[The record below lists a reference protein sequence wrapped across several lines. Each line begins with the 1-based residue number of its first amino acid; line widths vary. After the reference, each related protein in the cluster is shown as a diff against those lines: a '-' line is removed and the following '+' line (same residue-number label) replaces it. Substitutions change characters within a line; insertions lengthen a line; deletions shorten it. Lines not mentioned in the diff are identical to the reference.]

1 MERGRGRAAARRAV
15 GGELALP
22 PRQARRRLPA
32 DRGRARVPAPGHC
45 GAGRP
50 ALGRRE
56 VPVGGGH
63 CCQQRRQIPD
73 QQGPRRGLQPR
84 GRVAAPLVCGPGRAV
99 RRGSAD
105 AGAGG
110 AGEKVQGARGASLR
124 TQECDKAARVR
135 WLQYHDRD
143 TENLSGMLPLAVGTR
158 VVLADH
164 LDRAEDKLLLR
175 GSAGRVHS
183 WVWKE
188 NDLRPTCVYVKFDG
202 ATWQLDG
209 APEPGLYPVYP
220 ARKVWKLDA
229 KRKKPVLKIART
241 QLPLAPAYAITAHGS
256 QGKTLPAALV
266 DFNVDRRTDVTF
278 GTVAASRVR
287 SREDVLILRR
297 RTIEREREG
306 RDCKAC
312 PGRPFERWLY
322 TRGAP
327 EGPALLLKQLR
338 GEEVD
343 WDAFR
348 EAKAPSA
355 ACDKCKEAKTLDY
368 FSDRQWERVRSNRSA
383 ICLACAPGKAGQ
395 KTLKRKLPSGLA
407 RLDCRGCK
415 FRKLEHAFP
424 RAQLQQDDSEAKR
437 RCLKC
442 LKEVESLSCSTCLS
456 EKPISE
462 FSSAMATMPWAAA
475 CGSCAKD
482 AKTKLR
488 QGRAGWFTCRTCE
501 VFFPEAAV
509 ANCDGDALHARRQRC
524 LNCASRGSWA
534 RGKSTCR
541 KCGGVWSQPREQ
553 GDKRQRLCPKCRP
566 KATSAKRL

>member
-1 MERGRGRAAARRAV
+1 MSQASPLPGSGGPLPSHLVFVPPGPSIGQAPIEARFPGDA
-15 GGELALP
+15 
-22 PRQARRRLPA
+22 PRQARASLAYSTASPGA
-32 DRGRARVPAPGHC
+32 RARRSRITPPCQARGPP
-45 GAGRP
+45 RSR
-50 ALGRRE
+50 AL
-56 VPVGGGH
+56 
-63 CCQQRRQIPD
+63 
-73 QQGPRRGLQPR
+73 PRRACCCVFYRLAR
-84 GRVAAPLVCGPGRAV
+84 RVG
-99 RRGSAD
+99 
-105 AGAGG
+105 
-110 AGEKVQGARGASLR
+110 
-124 TQECDKAARVR
+124 
-135 WLQYHDRD
+135 
-143 TENLSGMLPLAVGTR
+143 
-158 VVLADH
+158 
-164 LDRAEDKLLLR
+164 
-175 GSAGRVHS
+175 
-183 WVWKE
+183 
-188 NDLRPTCVYVKFDG
+188 
-202 ATWQLDG
+202 
-209 APEPGLYPVYP
+209 
-220 ARKVWKLDA
+220 
-229 KRKKPVLKIART
+229 
-241 QLPLAPAYAITAHGS
+241 
-256 QGKTLPAALV
+256 V
-266 DFNVDRRTDVTF
+266 D
-278 GTVAASRVR
+278 
-287 SREDVLILRR
+287 
-297 RTIEREREG
+297 
-306 RDCKAC
+306 
-312 PGRPFERWLY
+312 
-322 TRGAP
+322 
-327 EGPALLLKQLR
+327 
-338 GEEVD
+338 
-343 WDAFR
+343 
-348 EAKAPSA
+348 
-355 ACDKCKEAKTLDY
+355 
-368 FSDRQWERVRSNRSA
+368 
-383 ICLACAPGKAGQ
+383 PGKAGQ

>member
-1 MERGRGRAAARRAV
+1 MPTTTPNTRSTRTAPRTTAARPSRCSA
-15 GGELALP
+15 GLWPWTRRP
-22 PRQARRRLPA
+22 PRLQTQAR
-32 DRGRARVPAPGHC
+32 
-45 GAGRP
+45 
-50 ALGRRE
+50 
-56 VPVGGGH
+56 
-63 CCQQRRQIPD
+63 
-73 QQGPRRGLQPR
+73 
-84 GRVAAPLVCGPGRAV
+84 
-99 RRGSAD
+99 
-105 AGAGG
+105 GG

-124 TQECDKAARVR
+124 AQECDKAARIR

-143 TENLSGMLPLAVGTR
+143 TENLSGMLPLAVGMR

-297 RTIEREREG
+297 GAREEKQG
-306 RDCKAC
+306 RAGKKSVA
-312 PGRPFERWLY
+312 PARPFERWLY

-327 EGPALLLKQLR
+327 EGPALLLQQLR

-343 WDAFR
+343 WEAFR
-348 EAKAPSA
+348 EAKAPLRPA
-355 ACDKCKEAKTLDY
+355 RNAK
-368 FSDRQWERVRSNRSA
+368 
-383 ICLACAPGKAGQ
+383 
-395 KTLKRKLPSGLA
+395 
-407 RLDCRGCK
+407 
-415 FRKLEHAFP
+415 
-424 RAQLQQDDSEAKR
+424 
-437 RCLKC
+437 
-442 LKEVESLSCSTCLS
+442 
-456 EKPISE
+456 
-462 FSSAMATMPWAAA
+462 M
-475 CGSCAKD
+475 
-482 AKTKLR
+482 
-488 QGRAGWFTCRTCE
+488 
-501 VFFPEAAV
+501 
-509 ANCDGDALHARRQRC
+509 
-524 LNCASRGSWA
+524 
-534 RGKSTCR
+534 
-541 KCGGVWSQPREQ
+541 
-553 GDKRQRLCPKCRP
+553 
-566 KATSAKRL
+566 